1 VSLDHL
7 LGPGEISHGAEKP
20 GERLPTTTSGAAVE
34 MNTGDSEAA
43 GPARAGPVLPGGPV
57 HPAATPAITRL
68 SQAHKIRPAAF
79 PRAGCH
85 AL

>member
-1 VSLDHL
+1 
-7 LGPGEISHGAEKP
+7 
-20 GERLPTTTSGAAVE
+20 

-43 GPARAGPVLPGGPV
+43 GLARPGPVLPGGPV

-68 SQAHKIRPAAF
+68 SQARKIRPAAL

>member
-1 VSLDHL
+1 
-7 LGPGEISHGAEKP
+7 
-20 GERLPTTTSGAAVE
+20 
-34 MNTGDSEAA
+34 MNTGDSEAT
-43 GPARAGPVLPGGPV
+43 GLARPGPVLPGGPV